1 VSELVF
7 LLEEPSAKDLLEGLV
22 PRLLPPD
29 WSARFIPFQGKQD
42 LERRMSRFLRAWQ
55 NPSARFV
62 VLRDQD
68 SGNCEAVK
76 RGLVE
81 RCAEAGRHDVLVRV
95 ACRELES
102 WIVGDL
108 DAFSEEF
115 KVAAAAKAKRKA
127 KFRNPDLLGSPMGE
141 LRSFVPTYQKRDG
154 ARRMGTRLDPGQNES
169 TSFRN
174 FCSGIVRLLS
184 GGVTGGGLR

>member
-1 VSELVF
+1 MTEIIF

-22 PRLLPPD
+22 PRLIPPG

-55 NPSARFV
+55 DPRARFV

-68 SGNCEAVK
+68 SGDCREVK
-76 RGLVE
+76 RGLTA
-81 RCAEAGRHDVLVRV
+81 RCVEAGRADALVRV

-108 DAFSEEF
+108 DAFAAEF
-115 KVAAAAKAKRKA
+115 KVAAAAKAKGKA
-127 KFRNPDLLGSPMGE
+127 KYREPDLLGNPVNE
-141 LRSFVPTYQKRDG
+141 LRAFVPTYQKRDG
-154 ARRMGTRLDPGQNES
+154 ARRMGPRLDPEKNAS
-169 TSFRN
+169 MSFRC
-174 FCSGIVRLLS
+174 FCSGLARLTAI
-184 GGVTGGGLR
+184 GATECEA